1 MIIKVRLAPL
11 GAISRPEGELAR
23 RKSAFYV
30 APNGADRVFY
40 LRIYK
45 DVAPTEPGPLV
56 PGLQRGYF
64 WPADRVKPLMV
75 VTAVVPIRKIT
86 GSGFLISMRTGNR

>member
-1 MIIKVRLAPL
+1 MIIKARLAPL
-11 GAISRPEGELAR
+11 GAISGPEGALAR

-45 DVAPTEPGPLV
+45 DLAPTEPGTPYLD
-56 PGLQRGYF
+56 F
-64 WPADRVKPLMV
+64 SE
-75 VTAVVPIRKIT
+75 VT
-86 GSGFLISMRTGNR
+86 FCWLIV